1 MRKAIILSTVLAF
14 ASSCIAP
21 ANFEAQQ
28 PPPYSKIKV
37 QDKIP
42 SKAYPF
48 DLRDVRLLEGPFR
61 EAMLRDQKYLL
72 ELDSDRLLHN
82 FRLTAGLPST
92 AQPLGGWEE
101 PKGELRG
108 HTVGHFLSAC
118 ALMYA
123 STGDVRFKD
132 KGNGIVAEL
141 AKVLEAMPSKGFN
154 KGFLSA
160 YPEEFFDR
168 VDKRIRVWAPYYT
181 LHKIMAGL
189 LDMYL
194 SCDNQQALD
203 VVTKMADWVKFRLS
217 RLADDEQQAALET
230 EHGGM
235 NEVLANLYAVTGN
248 PEHLNAAFKFNHKKL
263 FDQWAAGEDKL
274 DGLHGNTQF
283 PKVIG
288 AFREYQ
294 LTGEKRYLDIASF
307 FWDRVALHRSFV
319 IGGNTNGERFF
330 PIDQFSKNLGPS
342 STETCNTY
350 NMLKLTR
357 QLFGLEPTAEKMD
370 FYERGLF
377 NHILASQDPA
387 TGMVCYYVPLRP
399 GAFKTYSTPN
409 ESFWCCVG
417 TGMENHAKYGDTI
430 FFHDDQSLYLNLF
443 IASELSWKE
452 KGLVVRQETRFPEE
466 DAAKLTFQTQKPVR
480 LALRIRH
487 PSWVSSGMTVTIN
500 GKNEPVK
507 AKPGSYA
514 AIERQWK
521 NGDTV
526 QVRWP
531 MSLRLEAMPD
541 DPKMIA
547 ILYGPIV
554 LAGDLGREGLTEAQ
568 RYGPNAPQINRLP
581 SIVIPVFTGDV
592 KDVLGHV
599 KPEPN
604 AGALNFQTS
613 GLGQP
618 HDVRL
623 IPLDKASDQRYT
635 VYWKVFSPAEWDQR
649 KAEIEA
655 KESRRKEIE
664 RRTLDAVNVNDE
676 QSERDH
682 GFKGENSTQGYFEG
696 KRTREARNGWFSY
709 DLNVLPDKPTV
720 LVCTYVGSPGRP
732 RTFDVLVDGE
742 KVATQTLEVGPSGLF
757 DFEYK
762 LPEQLTRGK
771 QRITVKFQSLPNSG
785 TGSVFDVRIIQ

>member
-1 MRKAIILSTVLAF
+1 MRKTIILSAVLAF
-14 ASSCIAP
+14 AASCLAP
-21 ANFEAQQ
+21 AHLEALQSQQ
-28 PPPYSKIKV
+28 SSKVKV
-37 QDKIP
+37 QDKIS

-48 DLRDVRLLEGPFR
+48 DLRDVRLLDGPFR

-72 ELDSDRLLHN
+72 GLDSDRLLHN
-82 FRLTAGLPST
+82 FRVTAGLPST

-101 PKGELRG
+101 PKCELRG
-108 HTVGHFLSAC
+108 HSVGHFLTAC

-123 STGDVRFKD
+123 STGDARFKD

-141 AKVLEAMPSKGFN
+141 AKVQEAMPSRGFN

-194 SCDNQQALD
+194 YCDNHQALD
-203 VVTKMADWVKFRLS
+203 VVTKMADWVKFRVD
-217 RLADDEQQAALET
+217 RLTDDQQQAALET

-248 PEHLNAAFKFNHKKL
+248 LDYLKTAFKFNHKKL

-288 AFREYQ
+288 ALREYQ
-294 LTGEKRYLDIASF
+294 LTGEKRYLDIATF

-319 IGGNTNGERFF
+319 TGGNTNGERFF
-330 PIDQFSKNLGPS
+330 PIDQFSKNLGIS

-387 TGMVCYYVPLRP
+387 TGMMCYYVPLLP

-409 ESFWCCVG
+409 DSFWCCVG

-430 FFHDDQSLYLNLF
+430 FFHDDQSLDLNLL
-443 IASELSWKE
+443 IASELSWKD
-452 KGLVVRQETRFPEE
+452 KGLVVRLETKFPEE
-466 DAAKLTFQTQKPVR
+466 DTAKLTFKVQKSVHLTLRVR
-480 LALRIRH
+480 Y
-487 PSWVSSGMTVTIN
+487 PSWISSAMRVTIN
-500 GKNEPVK
+500 GKGEPVN

-514 AIERQWK
+514 AIEREWK

-526 QVRWP
+526 QIRWP

-554 LAGDLGREGLTEAQ
+554 LAGDLGREGLTEEL
-568 RYGPNAPQINRLP
+568 RYGPNAPQVNRLP
-581 SIVIPVFTGDV
+581 SVTTPVFIGDV
-592 KDVLGHV
+592 KDVLSRV
-599 KPEPN
+599 KALPAS
-604 AGALNFQTS
+604 AGPLNFQTTR
-613 GLGQP
+613 LGQP
-618 HDVRL
+618 QDVRL
-623 IPLDKASDQRYT
+623 IPFYKAFNQRYT
-635 VYWKVFSPAEWDQR
+635 VYWKVLSPAEWEQR
-649 KAEIEA
+649 KAEIA
-655 KESRRKEIE
+655 ARESRRKEVE
-664 RRTLDAVNVNDE
+664 SRTLDAVNIDDE
-676 QSERDH
+676 QSETDH
-682 GFKGENSTQGYFEG
+682 GFKGENAFEGYFEG
-696 KRTREARNGWFSY
+696 KRTRQARNGWFSY
-709 DLNVLPDKPTV
+709 DLKVLPDKPMV
-720 LVCTYVGSPGRP
+720 LLCTYVGSFGRA
-732 RTFDVLVDGE
+732 RT
-742 KVATQTLEVGPSGLF
+742 
-757 DFEYK
+757 
-762 LPEQLTRGK
+762 
-771 QRITVKFQSLPNSG
+771 
-785 TGSVFDVRIIQ
+785 FDVRIIQ